1 MWSSAQETL
10 GRTPAANAGGHKHP
24 GSYAWPAHM
33 SLARTPGPQARRRP
47 CSPVGNGPVLL
58 HREPGNGYSRAL
70 DRRRQGYC
78 SHRHAS
84 ILLPSKGR
92 EHVVRLERGL
102 SAFLV
107 KSSSQTFYSVKTCQE
122 LGMLPGSQRCPEVR
136 GSSLGRGTIVSRVCT
151 TPAKAITSTR

>member
-84 ILLPSKGR
+84 VLLPAKGR
-92 EHVVRLERGL
+92 EYVVRLERGL

-122 LGMLPGSQRCPEVR
+122 CGHCCCVVNNTHTHVQ
-136 GSSLGRGTIVSRVCT
+136 SSMGRGTILSRVCT
-151 TPAKAITSTR
+151 TPAKAITR